1 MKSNTTIH
9 YYEDTNVSTGLT
21 KSISGESAGW
31 SGSYTHCG
39 YHSDS
44 AAVQV
49 LTIILSQFVVIFCKV
64 TFLQGSRQSLGQM
77 SGLSDC
83 PEKYRDIALW
93 ETQRKS
99 TLRNTETLLF
109 DKYKGREL
117 KFPEKDRSASW
128 QTLKRQASCEFETYT
143 TCWSIHNKWKSTDSF
158 LLAAHSNWWKS
169 ESTDRNSICEMF
181 NDHKLCQGCFT
192 SQFSLKCW
200 LPTWTTSQQTKKTS
214 LCDVATDADIFY
226 ISVNVF
232 NVKVLGCCG
241 GSFMTIILPWNDFD
255 YLQLWVFAQQG
266 CDILYYYQS

>member
-9 YYEDTNVSTGLT
+9 YYENTNVSTGLT

-49 LTIILSQFVVIFCKV
+49 LTIILSQFVVIFCEV
-64 TFLQGSRQSLGQM
+64 IFANNFWVSWPTIAGLEWTHTVGDQSVFLQGSRQSLGQM

-93 ETQRKS
+93 EIQRRS

-143 TCWSIHNKWKSTDSF
+143 ACWSIHTKWESTDSF

-181 NDHKLCQGCFT
+181 NEYKLCQGCST
-192 SQFSLKCW
+192 SQSSLKCR
-200 LPTWTTSQQTKKTS
+200 LPTWTTS
-214 LCDVATDADIFY
+214 
-226 ISVNVF
+226 
-232 NVKVLGCCG
+232 
-241 GSFMTIILPWNDFD
+241 
-255 YLQLWVFAQQG
+255 
-266 CDILYYYQS
+266 